1 MVITFKSWSFK
12 RLSNIFKRV
21 LLSLYSMSNNNIQ
34 DYVDIIKDS
43 PGKVYGEFVNEM
55 LRSHAELNNFNKYMK
70 TSLFK
75 LQQGK
80 IVSES
85 EAKEIIRI
93 IDVITSD
100 KDSEEKRTSVIDI
113 YNQILKDNIGP
124 IVRVIS
130 CIAADSAKNRYDRPL
145 TPSSTKSEPVL
156 GVNVSGALI
165 GATLGLNAGG
175 INGAILGALIGASVA
190 SLTT

>member
-1 MVITFKSWSFK
+1 
-12 RLSNIFKRV
+12 
-21 LLSLYSMSNNNIQ
+21 MSNNNIQ
-34 DYVDIIKDS
+34 DYVDIITDS

-75 LQQGK
+75 LQQSK

-100 KDSEEKRTSVIDI
+100 KDFEEKRTSVIDI
-113 YNQILKDNIGP
+113 YNQILKDNTSP
-124 IVRVIS
+124 IARVIS
-130 CIAADSAKNRYDRPL
+130 CIAADSAKNKYDRPL

-190 SLTT
+190 SLIT

>member
-1 MVITFKSWSFK
+1 
-12 RLSNIFKRV
+12 
-21 LLSLYSMSNNNIQ
+21 MSNNNIQ

-43 PGKVYGEFVNEM
+43 PGKIYGEFVNEM
-55 LRSHAELNNFNKYMK
+55 LRSHAELNNFNEYMK

-75 LQQGK
+75 LQQSK

-85 EAKEIIRI
+85 EAKEIIRV

-100 KDSEEKRTSVIDI
+100 KDFEEKRTRVIDI
-113 YNQILKDNIGP
+113 YIQILKDNTGP
-124 IVRVIS
+124 VARVIS
-130 CIAADSAKNRYDRPL
+130 CIAADSAKNDYDRPL
-145 TPSSTKSEPVL
+145 TPSSTKSEPML

-175 INGAILGALIGASVA
+175 INGAIPGALIGASVA

>member
-1 MVITFKSWSFK
+1 MSQ
-12 RLSNIFKRV
+12 NI
-21 LLSLYSMSNNNIQ
+21 IQ
-34 DYVDIIKDS
+34 DYVGIIKYS
-43 PGKVYGEFVNEM
+43 PGKVYGEFINEM
-55 LRSHAELNNFNKYMK
+55 LGSHVELNNLNKYMK

-75 LQQGK
+75 FQQSK

-100 KDSEEKRTSVIDI
+100 KDFEEKRTSVIDI
-113 YNQILKDNIGP
+113 YNQILKDNTGP
-124 IVRVIS
+124 IARVLS
-130 CIAADSAKNRYDRPL
+130 CVAADSAKDRYDRPL

-175 INGAILGALIGASVA
+175 INGAILGALIGSSVA
-190 SLTT
+190 SLTP